1 MPPDSENVAMEH
13 LVPNNSHH
21 SSNSHPQ
28 IPHTHSTPAAAL
40 PLPCIRR
47 APSFFL
53 SVKLSRAAANASFD
67 GRKWGHP
74 KSRGNTLADFVTA
87 KSG

>member
-28 IPHTHSTPAAAL
+28 IPHTSQHPR
-40 PLPCIRR
+40 IRR
-47 APSFFL
+47 APSFLL
-53 SVKLSRAAANASFD
+53 SVNLSRAAANASFN
-67 GRKWGHP
+67 GRKRGHP
-74 KSRGNTLADFVTA
+74 KSRENTLADFVTA
-87 KSG
+87 ESG